1 MVKINTK
8 IIVTYEGYPDEDN
21 EISIESSLPEEKNE
35 PAIDLHMQALDFA
48 IKCIKEDF
56 MESFTKITR
65 GENNG
70 T

>member
-1 MVKINTK
+1 MVKVNTK
-8 IIVTYEGYPDEDN
+8 IIVIYEGYPAEDN

-48 IKCIKEDF
+48 MKCIKEDF
-56 MESFTKITR
+56 MKSFAKITR
-65 GENNG
+65 GESDG